1 MVFGNQM
8 SEDTSFVEMKGAL
21 GSLLL
26 LWSAVERAARA
37 EVARLHGGV
46 APKSAHGIA
55 SVLNAWEA
63 AIVAMKPS
71 EPFRVQLAATLRTA
85 LQEPL
90 NIRNGVCHGL
100 IGISSAYDGKPAVLT
115 WELNGETRSIT
126 WTELQIMFSWLSKV
140 QFAIPMI
147 VSMPSTGLG
156 NRMTNTAE
164 NRQWWLDEYGIALCG

>member
-1 MVFGNQM
+1 M
-8 SEDTSFVEMKGAL
+8 
-21 GSLLL
+21 
-26 LWSAVERAARA
+26 
-37 EVARLHGGV
+37 
-46 APKSAHGIA
+46 
-55 SVLNAWEA
+55 
-63 AIVAMKPS
+63 AMKPS